1 MQSFEDSETT
11 RDRIVATIDP
21 VMEAVASGQMRTTR
35 VALDAVMAYVA
46 LVEFWRDEVGGDER
60 ENARNA
66 VEFCRLAAKV
76 LATSRL
82 RSRVV
87 RAIGSS
93 LRRQGL
99 APQPADAWPPW
110 AELK

>member
-35 VALDAVMAYVA
+35 VALEAVMAYVA
-46 LVEFWRDEVGGDER
+46 LVEFWRDDFGDDER
-60 ENARNA
+60 ENAHNA
-66 VEFCRLAAKV
+66 VEFCMLAATA

-82 RSRVV
+82 KRGVV
-87 RAIGSS
+87 RAIDNS